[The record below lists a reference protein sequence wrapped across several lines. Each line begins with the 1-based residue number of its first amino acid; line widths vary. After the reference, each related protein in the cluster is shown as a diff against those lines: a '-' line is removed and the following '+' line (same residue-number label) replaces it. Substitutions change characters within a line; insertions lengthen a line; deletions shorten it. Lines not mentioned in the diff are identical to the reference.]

1 MSDLSAHVPV
11 FSKWDV
17 YAVRIWYSSDLDRS
31 WGLKNNHWSISMT
44 DSHDIHMKH
53 CRLNWQQLTFSP
65 WGGMANCNSR
75 TEGLPCSTCDRRTGY
90 RRFCRGSA
98 AVRSSCGMESSRWEL
113 MIIGFP
119 RWNCL
124 LLVRWG
130 WPRRSASRWIG
141 RWYGRKLLIRPFLNA
156 IGIQLIAEDKDLD
169 VPGKWESE
177 SHPIKLGADR

>member
-1 MSDLSAHVPV
+1 MFQYFPNEMCMQYVYDIQVTSIEAEAWKTTIDLSP
-11 FSKWDV
+11 WQTLMI
-17 YAVRIWYSSDLDRS
+17 YT
-31 WGLKNNHWSISMT
+31 WSTVDWIGN
-44 DSHDIHMKH
+44 K
-53 CRLNWQQLTFSP
+53 LTFSP

-75 TEGLPCSTCDRRTGY
+75 TEGLTCSTCDRRTGY

-124 LLVRWG
+124 LFVRWG

-177 SHPIKLGADR
+177 SHPIELGVDR